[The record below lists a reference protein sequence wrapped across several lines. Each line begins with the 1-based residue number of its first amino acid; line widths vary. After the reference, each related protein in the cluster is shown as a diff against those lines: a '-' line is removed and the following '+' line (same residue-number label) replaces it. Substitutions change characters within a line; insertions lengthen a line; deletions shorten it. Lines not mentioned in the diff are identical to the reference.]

1 MKKWICILINKL
13 TFNKVC
19 LNWCEVKTPITKNE
33 TEVNE
38 VVKPAAKKKVK
49 PAAKKKVKPAAKKK
63 VKPAA
68 KKKVKPATKK
78 KVKITPQMK
87 KSFVKDRKNG
97 LSFKAI
103 GEKHGIPTSTIT
115 YHVKNSK

>member
-38 VVKPAAKKKVK
+38 V
-49 PAAKKKVKPAAKKK
+49 

>member
-38 VVKPAAKKKVK
+38 V
-49 PAAKKKVKPAAKKK
+49 VKPAAKKK